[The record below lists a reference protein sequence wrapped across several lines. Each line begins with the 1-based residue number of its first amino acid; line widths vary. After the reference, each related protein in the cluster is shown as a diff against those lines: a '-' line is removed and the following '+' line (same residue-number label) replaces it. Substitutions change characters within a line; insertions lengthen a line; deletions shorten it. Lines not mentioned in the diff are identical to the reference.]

1 MVCRGARSERDASKA
16 LRKVVRTLKWAGV
29 IIMGKLE
36 VKVVNIVASASHGG
50 TVDLYLP
57 FPLLLP

>member
-1 MVCRGARSERDASKA
+1 
-16 LRKVVRTLKWAGV
+16 
-29 IIMGKLE
+29 MGKLE